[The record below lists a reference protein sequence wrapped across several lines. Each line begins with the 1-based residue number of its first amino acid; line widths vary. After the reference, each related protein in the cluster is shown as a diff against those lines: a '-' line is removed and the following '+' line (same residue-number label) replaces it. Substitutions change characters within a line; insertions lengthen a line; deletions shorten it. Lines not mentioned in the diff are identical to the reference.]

1 MWKEVLVWVLV
12 IWWNSGI
19 RPAIA
24 APRSEQVE
32 AGVRQA
38 STAPTLHAV
47 RDAQDETIGLPDVF
61 TLPATLTQHS
71 SSESL
76 ESSESYESAERITV
90 LLTSTESLAESH
102 QSPYW
107 SLPTGSALAT
117 HTLGPSSPL
126 GHHGLY
132 NGGLGQVQALPLASV
147 VYQGPR
153 HPPKSSSTSSSSPS
167 TTVIPYL
174 FVPRH
179 THPPS
184 SQIGSLG
191 HDEEHSNYPSAFGSP
206 SGAHDEE
213 TDKLE
218 ALSLD
223 PTGAYDEET
232 DKLEALSLDPTG
244 AYDEETDE
252 LESLLLDP
260 TGAYDKETDELESL
274 PLDPTGAYDEETDE
288 LESLLRSTRRSSP
301 SPENDLRLGAREP
314 LPPSGATL
322 DPRLRQEASNSSIV
336 FPEDTSDPSHIPIV
350 FPSTNTPP
358 SETTPD
364 NTTAPGDDASA
375 TETTEEP
382 DETNN
387 KVSIVVPCR
396 GRCRISAGSACV
408 IDYACMTNNR
418 II

>member
-12 IWWNSGI
+12 IWLNSGI

-24 APRSEQVE
+24 APRGERVE

-61 TLPATLTQHS
+61 TLTQHS
-71 SSESL
+71 SSESQ

-90 LLTSTESLAESH
+90 LLRSTESH

-126 GHHGLY
+126 GLQYHS
-132 NGGLGQVQALPLASV
+132 GGLGQVQALPLAPV

-153 HPPKSSSTSSSSPS
+153 HPPTSSSSSSTSSSSPS

-174 FVPRH
+174 FVPRQ
-179 THPPS
+179 TRPPS
-184 SQIGSLG
+184 AQIGSLG
-191 HDEEHSNYPSAFGSP
+191 HDEEHSNHSSAFGSP
-206 SGAHDEE
+206 SGAYDGE

-218 ALSLD
+218 SLSLA
-223 PTGAYDEET
+223 PTGTYDEER
-232 DKLEALSLDPTG
+232 
-244 AYDEETDE
+244 
-252 LESLLLDP
+252 
-260 TGAYDKETDELESL
+260 
-274 PLDPTGAYDEETDE
+274 DE
-288 LESLLRSTRRSSP
+288 LESLLRSSRRSSP
-301 SPENDLRLGAREP
+301 SPEDDLRLGASEP

-322 DPRLRQEASNSSIV
+322 DPRLRQEASNSTIV
-336 FPEDTSDPSHIPIV
+336 FPEDTSDTSHIPIV
-350 FPSTNTPP
+350 FPSMNTPP

-364 NTTAPGDDASA
+364 NTTAPGDEASA

-387 KVSIVVPCR
+387 KVSIIVPCR
-396 GRCRISAGSACV
+396 GQCRISAGSTCV